1 MSWVTLALLSALFG
15 SIARVLQKAL
25 LSNKQGDAYALGFVF
40 QTIVALIFLIYTIAT
55 NTLEFP
61 NINDLWANI
70 IVMTIFYSL
79 GNIFT
84 FKAFKLADA
93 SEVAVIFSSSSI
105 WAIISAS
112 VLLGERLKASNYLG
126 ILLIVSGIVV
136 INITRSKWKLS
147 LGHLYA
153 AVGAFLFGVAFI
165 NDAYIIGRYNSIASY
180 MIVAFTLPGIFTL
193 FVKPSSIKS
202 IPYYFDRAT
211 ISKLAI
217 CCVIYS
223 LSSITIFGAY
233 KAGGLASIISP
244 LQQLS
249 IITTTILSYFFLK
262 ERNRI
267 PNKLIGSVLAF
278 IGAVLLI

>member
-1 MSWVTLALLSALFG
+1 MSWITLALLSALFG
-15 SIARVLQKAL
+15 SIARVLQKTL

-40 QTIVALIFLIYTIAT
+40 QTIVALIFLIYTIVT
-55 NTLEFP
+55 NSLEFP
-61 NINDLWANI
+61 KIADLWVNL

-84 FKAFKLADA
+84 FKAFKHTDA

-105 WAIISAS
+105 WAIVSA
-112 VLLGERLKASNYLG
+112 VILLEERLTPSNYLG
-126 ILLIVSGIVV
+126 ISLIVGGIVV

-153 AVGAFLFGVAFI
+153 AVGALLFGFAFV

-180 MIVAFTLPGIFTL
+180 MVIAFTLPGIFTL
-193 FVKPSSIKS
+193 LVKPSSIKA
-202 IPYYFDRAT
+202 IPYYFDRTT
-211 ISKLAI
+211 IAKLVV
-217 CCVIYS
+217 CCIIYS
-223 LSSITIFGAY
+223 LSSITIFSAY

-244 LQQLS
+244 LQQLN
-249 IITTTILSYFFLK
+249 IITTTILSYIFLK

-267 PNKLIGSVLAF
+267 PNKIIGSILAF
-278 IGAVLLI
+278 LGAALLI

>member
-15 SIARVLQKAL
+15 SIARVLQKVL

-40 QTIVALIFLIYTIAT
+40 QTIVALIFLIYTLT
-55 NTLEFP
+55 MNSLEFP
-61 NINDLWANI
+61 NIADLWVNLL
-70 IVMTIFYSL
+70 VMTVFYSL

-105 WAIISAS
+105 WAILAAAL
-112 VLLGERLKASNYLG
+112 LLGERLTPSNHLG

-136 INITRSKWKLS
+136 INITRSKWQLS

-153 AVGAFLFGVAFI
+153 ALGAFLFGVAFI

-180 MIVAFTLPGIFTL
+180 MIIAFTLPGIFTL
-193 FVKPSSIKS
+193 FIKPSSIKH
-202 IPYYFDRAT
+202 IPYYFDRTT
-211 ISKLAI
+211 IAKLI
-217 CCVIYS
+217 VCCIIYS
-223 LSSITIFGAY
+223 LSSITIFSAY
-233 KAGGLASIISP
+233 KSGGLASIISP

-249 IITTTILSYFFLK
+249 IITTTILSYIFLK

-267 PNKLIGSVLAF
+267 TNRIIGSILAF

>member
-1 MSWVTLALLSALFG
+1 MSWITLALLSAIFG
-15 SIARVLQKAL
+15 SVARVLQKVL
-25 LSNKQGDAYALGFVF
+25 LSNKQDDAYALGFAF

-55 NTLEFP
+55 NSLEFP
-61 NINDLWANI
+61 RISDLWFNI
-70 IVMTIFYSL
+70 VIMTIFYCL

-105 WAIISAS
+105 WAIISAAI
-112 VLLGERLKASNYLG
+112 LLGERLTPSNYLG
-126 ILLIVSGIVV
+126 IALIVSGIVV
-136 INITRSKWKLS
+136 INLTRSKWHLS
-147 LGHLYA
+147 RGHFFA
-153 AVGAFLFGVAFI
+153 ALAAFLFGVAFV

-180 MIVAFTLPGIFTL
+180 LVVAFTLPGIFT
-193 FVKPSSIKS
+193 VVVNPSSVKA
-202 IPYYFDRAT
+202 IPHYFAKNM
-211 ISKLAI
+211 ILKLFI
-217 CCVIYS
+217 CCIIYA
-223 LSSITIFGAY
+223 LSSITIFSAY

-249 IITTTILSYFFLK
+249 IILTTILSYLFLK

-267 PNKLIGSVLAF
+267 PNKIIGSILAF

>member
-40 QTIVALIFLIYTIAT
+40 QTIVALIFLIYTVAT

-126 ILLIVSGIVV
+126 ILLIVSGIIV

>member
-1 MSWVTLALLSALFG
+1 MSWITLALLSALFG
-15 SIARVLQKAL
+15 SIARVLQKVL
-25 LSNKQGDAYALGFVF
+25 LSNKKGDAYALGFVF
-40 QTIVALIFLIYTIAT
+40 QTIVALIFLIYTLAT
-55 NTLEFP
+55 NSLEFP
-61 NINDLWANI
+61 NITDLWVNL

-136 INITRSKWKLS
+136 ISITRSKWKLS
-147 LGHLYA
+147 SGHLYA
-153 AVGAFLFGVAFI
+153 VAGAFLFGVAFI
-165 NDAYIIGRYNSIASY
+165 NDAYIIGRCNSIASY

-193 FVKPSSIKS
+193 FVKPSSIKA
-202 IPYYFDRAT
+202 IPHYFDRAT
-211 ISKLAI
+211 ISKLII
-217 CCVIYS
+217 CCIIYS

-233 KAGGLASIISP
+233 KAGGMASIISP

-249 IITTTILSYFFLK
+249 IITTTILSYIFLK

-267 PNKLIGSVLAF
+267 PNKIIGSVLAF

>member
-1 MSWVTLALLSALFG
+1 MSWITLALLSALFG
-15 SIARVLQKAL
+15 SIARVLQKVL

-40 QTIVALIFLIYTIAT
+40 QTIVALIFLIYTIVT
-55 NTLEFP
+55 NSLEFP
-61 NINDLWANI
+61 NVTDLWVNL

-249 IITTTILSYFFLK
+249 IITTTILSYIFLK

-267 PNKLIGSVLAF
+267 PNKIIGSVLAF

>member
-1 MSWVTLALLSALFG
+1 MSWITLALLSALFG
-15 SIARVLQKAL
+15 SIARVLQKVL

-55 NTLEFP
+55 NSLEFP
-61 NINDLWANI
+61 NITDLWVNL

-112 VLLGERLKASNYLG
+112 VLLGERLKASNYVG
-126 ILLIVSGIVV
+126 ILLIVCGIVV

-211 ISKLAI
+211 ITKLII
-217 CCVIYS
+217 CCIIYS

-249 IITTTILSYFFLK
+249 IITTTILSYIFLK

-267 PNKLIGSVLAF
+267 PNKIIGSVLAF